1 MATVELPQYELH
13 VAGGSLPPADGR
25 FYETV
30 DPYTGEPWARV
41 PDAGEADVDR
51 AVAGVRDA
59 RPWLPGVGIDG
70 LVEATVSRRE
80 APARDMQLV
89 LREFDRGHARTIRR

>member
-13 VAGGSLPPADGR
+13 VAGGSLAPAGGR

-41 PDAGEADVDR
+41 PDADEQDVDR
-51 AVAGVRDA
+51 AVGAA
-59 RPWLPGVGIDG
+59 RAASKASG
-70 LVEATVSRRE
+70 
-80 APARDMQLV
+80 AR
-89 LREFDRGHARTIRR
+89 